1 MRTFILMMVLL
12 LVTFVTLPLHSQEFK
27 WQENEELSYGVDW
40 TVVRLGKIHLKNL
53 GRENINNKSTY
64 HIRLIIESNPLLFWL
79 DNQSVYDS
87 YITDSLQVV
96 RFLSDEKV
104 DGKVYNARYDF
115 DYDNQIINLS
125 MLDKEN
131 PENKINK
138 TLPLKPNIYDGIS
151 LIFYARMNSLYVKDD
166 TVSTFIEDKSGDVI
180 FNFKNSKQTSKIDA
194 LDKEV
199 KTSYFSGT
207 LKVTG
212 IAGVTGP
219 FEAWFSDDAYRL
231 PVVSYLDVFIGSV
244 KISLEKWNYW
254 KPTY

>member
-1 MRTFILMMVLL
+1 MNTLIKLIVVFFI
-12 LVTFVTLPLHSQEFK
+12 TGFFVPAKAQGFK
-27 WQENEELSYGVDW
+27 WQENEQLTYGVDW

-53 GRENINNKSTY
+53 GRENINNHSTY

-104 DGKVYNARYDF
+104 DGKLYNARYDF
-115 DYDNQIINLS
+115 DYDKRLIYLS

-138 TLPLKPNIYDGIS
+138 TLAMKPNLYDGIS
-151 LIFYARMNSLYVKDD
+151 LIFYARMNSMYVKND

-180 FNFKNSKQTSKIDA
+180 FNFKNSGQMSKIDA
-194 LDKEV
+194 LEKDV
-199 KTSYFSGT
+199 KTRFFSGT

-231 PVVSYLDVFIGSV
+231 PVVAYLDVFIGSV
-244 KISLEKWNYW
+244 KITLEKWNHWQPSY
-254 KPTY
+254 